1 MENEYPG
8 LATVFTNEADW
19 SLVIPTL
26 LLSRDPN
33 DVETSNKVWEE
44 NSLLSKLFAGF
55 DFLLYCWYT
64 TGHG

>member
-26 LLSRDPN
+26 LLSRNPN
-33 DVETSNKVWEE
+33 DVETSNKVRQE
-44 NSLLSKLFAGF
+44 NCFIIKLEIKFCIYLF
-55 DFLLYCWYT
+55 
-64 TGHG
+64 

>member
-26 LLSRDPN
+26 LLSRNPN
-33 DVETSNKVWEE
+33 DVETSNKV
-44 NSLLSKLFAGF
+44 
-55 DFLLYCWYT
+55 
-64 TGHG
+64 